1 METRNRFEGVLRW
14 VQASGSGK
22 AWQTAS
28 APASGTFGFVTNFTF
43 TTALD
48 RQVISERGIP
58 SHHKLVALQ
67 SIPISCDVLFADT
80 ANVPKPATA
89 SGSTTP
95 MVHLE
100 LRMSAPELGA
110 TSAIYAQFYGVA
122 FNSQDFTETNP
133 ANTQRLQGVALAMS
147 AWNASGYLG

>member
-1 METRNRFEGVLRW
+1 METRNQFEGALRW

-43 TTALD
+43 TSGLD
-48 RQVISERGIP
+48 RQVISERGQP
-58 SHHKLVALQ
+58 SHHKTVGIQ
-67 SIPISCDVLFADT
+67 PIQVNFDVQFADT
-80 ANVPKPATA
+80 ANIPNPATA
-89 SGSTTP
+89 NGTTTP

-122 FNSQDFTETNP
+122 FNSKSFTETNP
-133 ANTQRLQGVALAMS
+133 ANTQSVQGVALGMS
-147 AWNASGYLG
+147 AWNASGYLA